1 MSSESRAPYA
11 DGLAD
16 SDGNGQAIG
25 RGVWTGVFP
34 LLLALI
40 VLGLAAGGAALA
52 RALVGPTGASGFLAW
67 QSIAIMVWGGGLLLA
82 ALVYAVG
89 VTSALRHA
97 IGWQSAGRPRQAM
110 AVHWTLLVTALLLL
124 TPVVLAL
131 ALPQHPAP

>member
-1 MSSESRAPYA
+1 MSSESRAPDT

-25 RGVWTGVFP
+25 RGVWAGVFP

-67 QSIAIMVWGGGLLLA
+67 QGITIIVWGGGLLMA
-82 ALVYAVG
+82 AIVYAVG
-89 VTSALRHA
+89 VTRALRHA
-97 IGWQSAGRPRQAM
+97 TGWQSAGRLRQAT
-110 AVHWTLLVTALLLL
+110 AVYWTLLVTALLLL